1 MRFNY
6 NIYTYYMHKRKSSV
20 HAASL
25 FGRTTTICTT
35 KSEIIVSRRVDQMS
49 AIPP

>member
-1 MRFNY
+1 MTFNY
-6 NIYTYYMHKRKSSV
+6 NTYCTHKRKSII

-25 FGRTTTICTT
+25 FGCAYTT

-49 AIPP
+49 SIPP